1 MAQPLLA
8 ASSKLA
14 ELPDRLI
21 VIQART
27 AVTLGRVP
35 KLDRLPLAARA
46 RLAQLGGGAL
56 LLTIGT
62 LIGNPLVWALLAV
75 PLVAIV
81 MLILLEIDERRRVA
95 IREPRDPVGVSW
107 VSRSFDGAPTDRRAR
122 GSPPGSGATPPRA
135 RRALSAATY
144 RHLIEQPIG
153 SVCEFAT
160 ARPASTSSSAAR
172 SHRASSASSP
182 WSASGAPW

>member
-1 MAQPLLA
+1 M
-8 ASSKLA
+8 
-14 ELPDRLI
+14 
-21 VIQART
+21 IQART
-27 AVTLGRVP
+27 AVTLGHVP

-107 VSRSFDGAPTDRRAR
+107 VSRPLDDAPIVVRRGARHPDQ
-122 GSPPGSGATPPRA
+122 A
-135 RRALSAATY
+135 RR
-144 RHLIEQPIG
+144 
-153 SVCEFAT
+153 
-160 ARPASTSSSAAR
+160 RPEHAAR
-172 SHRASSASSP
+172 
-182 WSASGAPW
+182 